1 MADSQFTDA
10 LTYFTDK
17 ICVPRVS
24 SCVLF
29 FAVIGEGDR
38 VPRTWPN
45 SFSFESFQ
53 QRCEKAYVSK
63 DTNTLQCEP
72 TWKTDARQLANTF
85 SSLWLDGPWP
95 KPAPNHINT
104 VDSAKSWPVS
114 LCACITA
121 SQSTPAAISIQVVS
135 RLLSARASHHQDSHV
150 YFTASHVM

>member
-1 MADSQFTDA
+1 MNTCSCHPLLDSRMADFQFRDA
-10 LTYFTDK
+10 LSYFTDK

-29 FAVIGEGDR
+29 FAVIGERDR

-85 SSLWLDGPWP
+85 SSLWLDG
-95 KPAPNHINT
+95 
-104 VDSAKSWPVS
+104 SWPQP
-114 LCACITA
+114 AFITVCCVA
-121 SQSTPAAISIQVVS
+121 GTQVG
-135 RLLSARASHHQDSHV
+135 
-150 YFTASHVM
+150 